1 MKKTI
6 IAAILLLCSIF
17 GATAQTPYYDAFEL
31 KKLESGKMP
40 DGRLVFYE
48 KDSVILASILKNYV
62 TKPVY
67 FAEIVT
73 SFSTNPFMKITYH
86 GKMENR
92 PTNTLKIADYTLE
105 TTRFDANQEIR
116 SLGSLDVTTLAD
128 GFAKFIV
135 TRTKQELNI
144 AFFYKFQEEMKKPEY
159 ADLRS
164 LFPQTNQALSA
175 IGNEIYNYEGYL
187 QTLRQC
193 FIFDLNALPNNLPDI
208 IENHRDFFEK
218 FPEMESYL
226 RSGCYIAGELRNKT
240 HPGDILRNYPLN
252 YIESRSKKGQG
263 SIKTLMLVSS
273 SLQRFPVDKTKYWV
287 DLDAIKAL
295 AKDTLTFRIYLGLIY
310 QQAKLAPYD
319 SIEFNKTSFIA
330 VLDTLAKN
338 YDQDYPKFAKYI
350 QQFGEKTE
358 AIKTHLNSPRP
369 TTDSAAVEF
378 FAKHMEL
385 SLDLFKHTS
394 KAGNLP
400 YVNAP
405 EMANSLKDF
414 FDVAKTTCNLTL
426 NINRCNYGAAIVNTV
441 HIYDVVVYKK
451 LVNPATGRLEKEQYG
466 ITPGTLEKIYK
477 YGNLMATIAQAQN
490 SEEVATAID
499 AIALPPGSARIKRES
514 KFNVSINAYCGLYG
528 GYEKIKGVDRGYN
541 EVTFR
546 KWNSYGV
553 AAPIGFAISGG
564 QQHIIP
570 FINSL
575 CKKQRHW
582 SHSLFISVV
591 DIGALAAYRFTN
603 DSTETVPKIELQNI
617 ISPGIFYSVG
627 IPKSPI
633 SLNIGYQVG
642 PLLRK
647 VTAIKN
653 DYDKSYGRFS
663 VSICVDLPLLNL
675 YNKPR

>member
-1 MKKTI
+1 MRTSLTL
-6 IAAILLLCSIF
+6 IASLLLSWCAL
-17 GATAQTPYYDAFEL
+17 GQTTPYYDAL
-31 KKLESGKMP
+31 
-40 DGRLVFYE
+40 
-48 KDSVILASILKNYV
+48 ILKGYV
-62 TKPVY
+62 TPQGFIAPQTVKGMDSLHLILNY
-67 FAEIVT
+67 YGYKKGQ
-73 SFSTNPFMKITYH
+73 NPFLDQFSSNGEGFSISKNGQNGGDQSKSLQLAKSISSI
-86 GKMENR
+86 GSINV
-92 PTNTLKIADYTLE
+92 TN
-105 TTRFDANQEIR
+105 
-116 SLGSLDVTTLAD
+116 LAD

-144 AFFYKFQEEMKKPEY
+144 AFFYRFQEEMKDTNY

-164 LFPQTNQALSA
+164 LFPQTHQALSA

-193 FIFDLNALPNNLPDI
+193 FISDLNALPNNLPDI

-240 HPGDILRNYPLN
+240 HPGDILKNFPLN
-252 YIESRSKKGQG
+252 TIESLSLNSQG
-263 SIKTLMLVSS
+263 SLKTLMLISA
-273 SLQRFPVDKTKYWV
+273 SLQRFPVDEDQYWV

-295 AKDTLTFRIYLGLIY
+295 AKNPIAFKIYLGLIY
-310 QQAKLAPYD
+310 QQASQSPYN
-319 SIEFNKTSFIA
+319 SIKFDNTSIIA
-330 VLDTLAKN
+330 VMDALAKN
-338 YDQDYPKFAKYI
+338 YDQDYLEFAKYI

-378 FAKHMEL
+378 YAKHMEL
-385 SLDLFKHTS
+385 SLDLFKHIS

-451 LVNPATGRLEKEQYG
+451 LVNPATGRLEKEQFG

-477 YGNLMATIAQAQN
+477 YGNLMATVAQAQN
-490 SEEVATAID
+490 SEEVSTAIE

-553 AAPIGFAISGG
+553 AAPFGFAISGG

-570 FINSL
+570 FINRW

-617 ISPGIFYSVG
+617 ISPGIFYSLG
-627 IPKSPI
+627 IPQTPI
-633 SLNIGYQVG
+633 SVNVGYQLG

-647 VTAIKN
+647 VTETENTIGEK
-653 DYDKSYGRFS
+653 YTRFS